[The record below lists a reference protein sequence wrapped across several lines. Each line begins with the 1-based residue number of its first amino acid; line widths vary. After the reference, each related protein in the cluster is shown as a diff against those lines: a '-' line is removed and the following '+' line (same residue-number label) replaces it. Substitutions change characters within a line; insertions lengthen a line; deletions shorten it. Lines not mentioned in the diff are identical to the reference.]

1 MDSDRG
7 GRIELLLPYATLEPV
22 RELLLQVH
30 GRKVWARFDLGDT
43 LANELWE
50 TDVELDA
57 VLDQLVISLNDVVN
71 WKPGSQMMLNA
82 VPTSLIELRCGEHHF
97 LWVRWGKATWQ

>member
-1 MDSDRG
+1 MDE
-7 GRIELLLPYATLEPV
+7 INLET
-22 RELLLQVH
+22 H
-30 GRKVWARFDLGDT
+30 

-50 TDVELDA
+50 TDIELDA

-82 VPTSLIELRCGEHHF
+82 VPTSPIELRCGEASF
-97 LWVRWGKATWQ
+97 CWVYGTKGEIWR